1 MFAKQWICIAISALL
16 LAACSRHPA
25 HEAQGYM
32 EGRYTYIATSVSGKL
47 IELYVQRGTR
57 VKAGD
62 KLLLINER
70 PERDAYDAAVQT
82 LKESVAAR
90 DAIAAT
96 LEYDRLT
103 YERNK
108 VLVKKNAIQQSE
120 LDRAYSVYQSTTA
133 QLAQA
138 NATIDANTA
147 NMKHAEWDLQQKTL
161 YAPVDAMVFDT
172 YYRVGERT
180 IANDAIISLLAP
192 ADIKVVFYVPETE
205 LGGIQ
210 LNSKIQLRCD
220 GCSESYEGRISF
232 ISPTAEYTPPVIFSN
247 ETTSKLIFRIEAEF
261 TPEVAVKLH
270 PGQPVRVTYTT

>member
-1 MFAKQWICIAISALL
+1 MKRWIRTTVIALL
-16 LAACSRHPA
+16 LAGCSRHPS

-32 EGRYTYIATSVSGKL
+32 EGRYTYISTSVSGKL
-47 IELYVQRGTR
+47 LDLYVQRGTR

-82 LKESVAAR
+82 LKESIAAR

-96 LEYDRLT
+96 LVYDKLT
-103 YERNK
+103 FERNQT
-108 VLVKKNAIQQSE
+108 LVKKHAIQQSE
-120 LDRAYSVYQSTTA
+120 LDRAYSVFQSTTA

-147 NMKHAEWDLQQKTL
+147 NMKHAEWDLEQKTL
-161 YAPVDAMVFDT
+161 YAPVDALVFDT
-172 YYRVGERT
+172 YYRIGERT
-180 IANDAIISLLAP
+180 IENQAILSLLAP
-192 ADIKVVFYVPETE
+192 ADIKVVFYVPETD

-210 LNSKIQLRCD
+210 LSGKIKLRCD
-220 GCSESYEGRISF
+220 GCAESYEGRISF

-247 ETTSKLIFRIEAEF
+247 ETTAKLIYRIEAEF
-261 TPEVAVKLH
+261 TPEVAIKLH
-270 PGQPVRVTYTT
+270 PGQPVRVTYST